1 MYLVLCHLEKM
12 VSFQSDFSVV
22 QQFNYQDTPNLTH
35 KADLSPSTRICL
47 EFAVGMS
54 QVLALQT
61 PWLPTSLWLGPHLGK
76 TCGIPRCLN
85 ERERANQCERSHWKP
100 RERARQDSVALP
112 IARDRTVS
120 VRFSASRITV
130 SEKRACVSRTRC
142 SLLNTWLCSNK
153 KYTLLLDFLKISW
166 LLIKKR

>member
-35 KADLSPSTRICL
+35 KADVTLSTRLCWEL
-47 EFAVGMS
+47 AVVMS

-61 PWLPTSLWLGPHLGK
+61 PWLPNSLWLGPHLSW
-76 TCGIPRCLN
+76 TCEIPSCVN
-85 ERERANQCERSHWKP
+85 ERERANQCERSQCKP
-100 RERARQDSVALP
+100 RERASQDSVALP

-120 VRFSASRITV
+120 VRLSASRITL
-130 SEKRACVSRTRC
+130 SEKIACIQGPDVPCQAADSGQIK
-142 SLLNTWLCSNK
+142 NK
-153 KYTLLLDFLKISW
+153 LYYSIFFLISW
-166 LLIKKR
+166 LLI